1 MTYLTLSCFNIN
13 FCKHPEKGK
22 GARSKSTMKRA
33 LCLLTAALVGTHASE
48 IGKPHSTVI
57 TLTATTFDE
66 HINDPA
72 NGLWLLK
79 FYAPW
84 CGHCKKLEAVLDSVA
99 PFLAGKMAIGKVDCT
114 VEKSLCKRFD
124 VRGYPTLKYYRD
136 TEFHDYPS
144 GRDKDSIM

>member
-1 MTYLTLSCFNIN
+1 MRPLS
-13 FCKHPEKGK
+13 
-22 GARSKSTMKRA
+22 
-33 LCLLTAALVGTHASE
+33 LLAVALVGIQAAE
-48 IGKPHSTVI
+48 IGRPHSTVI
-57 TLTATTFDE
+57 TLTANTFDD

-84 CGHCKKLEAVLDSVA
+84 CGHCKKLEPVLDQVA
-99 PFLAGKMAIGKVDCT
+99 PFLAGKMAIGKVNCT
-114 VEKSLCKRFD
+114 VEKKLCKRFE

-136 TEFHDYPS
+136 TEFQDYPS

>member
-1 MTYLTLSCFNIN
+1 MIIIRSLAIFAAA
-13 FCKHPEKGK
+13 FV
-22 GARSKSTMKRA
+22 GAE
-33 LCLLTAALVGTHASE
+33 AAE
-48 IGKPHSTVI
+48 IGKPHSTVVS
-57 TLTATTFDE
+57 LTTTTFDD

-84 CGHCKKLEAVLDSVA
+84 CGHCKKLEPVLDQVA

-114 VEKSLCKRFD
+114 VEKKLCKRFG
-124 VRGYPTLKYYRD
+124 VKGYPTLKYYRD

>member
-1 MTYLTLSCFNIN
+1 MRSPLLLLS
-13 FCKHPEKGK
+13 
-22 GARSKSTMKRA
+22 A
-33 LCLLTAALVGTHASE
+33 LCGIHIQAAE

-57 TLTATTFDE
+57 TLTATNFDE
-66 HINDPA
+66 HIKDPA

-84 CGHCKKLEAVLDSVA
+84 CGHCKKLEPVLNKVA
-99 PFLAGKMAIGKVDCT
+99 PHLAGKMAIGKVDCT
-114 VEKSLCKRFD
+114 TEKKLCKRFD

-144 GRDKDSIM
+144 GRDADSIM

>member
-1 MTYLTLSCFNIN
+1 MRAILLLAYFTA
-13 FCKHPEKGK
+13 
-22 GARSKSTMKRA
+22 GAQ
-33 LCLLTAALVGTHASE
+33 AAE

-57 TLTATTFDE
+57 TLTAKTFDE
-66 HINDPA
+66 HINDAA

-84 CGHCKKLEAVLDSVA
+84 CGHCKKLEPVLDQVA
-99 PFLAGKMAIGKVDCT
+99 PFIAGKMAIGKIDCT
-114 VEKSLCKRFD
+114 VEKALCKRFD

-136 TEFHDYPS
+136 TEFREYPS